1 MTIVSGIDPDI
12 ADLCVGQPV
21 VDFLGVD
28 LDELA
33 PFRAANGLSLRLCLL
48 FSMDFQEATVRA
60 GLVARAMKLTM
71 KRLLKAT
78 GLIIPHAGLPK
89 IDKGAILTTTTIVR
103 FTRVPMGACSDG
115 GSVGP
120 GPLALV
126 TFVSGSNPRQF
137 SIFREI
143 IVDFRIV
150 VLNEEPSDL
159 DAGCGGVGKGH
170 WFGVE
175 LEESPADA
183 DPALSVCSR
192 RQQDRQGQGQ
202 AQGKR

>member
-1 MTIVSGIDPDI
+1 
-12 ADLCVGQPV
+12 
-21 VDFLGVD
+21 
-28 LDELA
+28 
-33 PFRAANGLSLRLCLL
+33 
-48 FSMDFQEATVRA
+48 
-60 GLVARAMKLTM
+60 M

-137 SIFREI
+137 SCNDGI
-143 IVDFRIV
+143 IESTNAINDYRRMGELI
-150 VLNEEPSDL
+150 SD
-159 DAGCGGVGKGH
+159 KI
-170 WFGVE
+170 
-175 LEESPADA
+175 
-183 DPALSVCSR
+183 
-192 RQQDRQGQGQ
+192 
-202 AQGKR
+202 